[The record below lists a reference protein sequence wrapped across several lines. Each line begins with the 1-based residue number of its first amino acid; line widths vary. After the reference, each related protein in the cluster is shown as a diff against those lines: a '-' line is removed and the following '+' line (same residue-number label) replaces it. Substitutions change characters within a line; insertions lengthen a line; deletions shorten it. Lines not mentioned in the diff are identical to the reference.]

1 MLMSG
6 RAGKGQTRVPAALMT
21 DRLEM
26 RTKIDLGNDQGCNP
40 RRRRSARDR
49 PPGSG
54 PCSDS
59 ATEKVGSSSA
69 ALVFHGWVSRNVTAP
84 TPPVGGRAI
93 SVRTA
98 EAP

>member
-6 RAGKGQTRVPAALMT
+6 RAGKGQARLPAALMA

-26 RTKIDLGNDQGCNP
+26 GTKIDIGSDQGCNP
-40 RRRRSARDR
+40 KRRRSARDR

-59 ATEKVGSSSA
+59 ATEKVGSSA
-69 ALVFHGWVSRNVTAP
+69 APVFHGWISRKVTAP
-84 TPPVGGRAI
+84 TPPAGGRAI